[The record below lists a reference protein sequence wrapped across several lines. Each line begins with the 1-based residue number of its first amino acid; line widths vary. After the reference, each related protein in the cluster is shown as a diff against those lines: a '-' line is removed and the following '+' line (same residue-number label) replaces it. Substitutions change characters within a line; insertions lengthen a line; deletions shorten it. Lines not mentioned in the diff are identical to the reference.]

1 MDHTSISCTAIS
13 ISLEEKQRHARVAVD
28 IALPFLNF
36 AIFHARI
43 CFCFIH
49 YFETTNYAN
58 STQKQRIQQISNEF
72 FCLLL
77 CSLCIFDK
85 SSKATGYASLSVICQ
100 QEMNGYSELY
110 SGLLYPV
117 PSEDDYRGRAGEAEV
132 SNEGG
137 EKKSDLESALRNSS
151 ATLSSDI

>member
-1 MDHTSISCTAIS
+1 MLLYFLGSHQIIQFKSYGSYFNLMHCNLNLIRREAEARSGGGGHRFAFFKLCYFSCAHVVFVLSII
-13 ISLEEKQRHARVAVD
+13 LKQ
-28 IALPFLNF
+28 
-36 AIFHARI
+36 
-43 CFCFIH
+43 
-49 YFETTNYAN
+49 TNYAN

-100 QEMNGYSELY
+100 EEMNGYSELY

-137 EKKSDLESALRNSS
+137 KK
-151 ATLSSDI
+151 I

>member
-1 MDHTSISCTAIS
+1 M
-13 ISLEEKQRHARVAVD
+13 HARG
-28 IALPFLNF
+28 
-36 AIFHARI
+36 
-43 CFCFIH
+43 FCFIH

-151 ATLSSDI
+151 ATLSSDIWNMAASVYIRTKHPLNFHQDVPLSLDG